1 MGIVIKKW
9 KKNWKI
15 MIMRGNN
22 NFYLN
27 EYNVNRPSFLNK
39 VYFFLCA
46 LKWAGYENIYIKM

>member
-27 EYNVNRPSFLNK
+27 EYNQDKGYPEYVENLPFL
-39 VYFFLCA
+39 FHLP
-46 LKWAGYENIYIKM
+46 

>member
-27 EYNVNRPSFLNK
+27 EYNVNRPRFLNK
-39 VYFFLCA
+39 VYFFA